1 MVQYKYNKE
10 QIKGNIMDNK
20 QTLTNFIQE
29 QIYNFGLQ
37 DTLDVEKKLRQ
48 KFTRTLKELK
58 IWQNAEKRL
67 IGKKYTRVF
76 TEIELNKLY
85 EKVEKYLI
93 KQTKLGYETYE
104 EMKKINE
111 NNVEFLRNMTYEKHY
126 ELEQA
131 EKYEKPPI
139 SDTKKME
146 VMITALFEKFF
157 TPLDIEQWEKDE
169 ELLFY
174 TDPDEIEAVTSIS
187 YIQAQNR
194 LKNPR
199 SYYSEKK

>member
-1 MVQYKYNKE
+1 
-10 QIKGNIMDNK
+10 MDNK

-104 EMKKINE
+104 EIKKINE
-111 NNVEFLRNMTYEKHY
+111 NYVEFLRNMTYEKQY

-169 ELLFY
+169 ALLFY
-174 TDPDEIEAVTSIS
+174 TDPDDIGIP

>member
-1 MVQYKYNKE
+1 
-10 QIKGNIMDNK
+10 MDNK

-58 IWQNAEKRL
+58 IWQHAEKRL

-111 NNVEFLRNMTYEKHY
+111 NHVELLRNMTYEKHY

>member
-67 IGKKYTRVF
+67 IGKKYN
-76 TEIELNKLY
+76 L
-85 EKVEKYLI
+85 
-93 KQTKLGYETYE
+93 
-104 EMKKINE
+104 
-111 NNVEFLRNMTYEKHY
+111 
-126 ELEQA
+126 
-131 EKYEKPPI
+131 
-139 SDTKKME
+139 
-146 VMITALFEKFF
+146 
-157 TPLDIEQWEKDE
+157 
-169 ELLFY
+169 
-174 TDPDEIEAVTSIS
+174 
-187 YIQAQNR
+187 
-194 LKNPR
+194 
-199 SYYSEKK
+199 

>member
-37 DTLDVEKKLRQ
+37 DTPDVEKKLRQ

-111 NNVEFLRNMTYEKHY
+111 NHVESLRNMTYEEHY

-131 EKYEKPPI
+131 VKYEKPPI

-174 TDPDEIEAVTSIS
+174 TDPDDIEAVTSIS

>member
-67 IGKKYTRVF
+67 IGKNT
-76 TEIELNKLY
+76 
-85 EKVEKYLI
+85 
-93 KQTKLGYETYE
+93 LGFSQ
-104 EMKKINE
+104 K
-111 NNVEFLRNMTYEKHY
+111 
-126 ELEQA
+126 
-131 EKYEKPPI
+131 
-139 SDTKKME
+139 
-146 VMITALFEKFF
+146 
-157 TPLDIEQWEKDE
+157 
-169 ELLFY
+169 
-174 TDPDEIEAVTSIS
+174 
-187 YIQAQNR
+187 
-194 LKNPR
+194 
-199 SYYSEKK
+199 